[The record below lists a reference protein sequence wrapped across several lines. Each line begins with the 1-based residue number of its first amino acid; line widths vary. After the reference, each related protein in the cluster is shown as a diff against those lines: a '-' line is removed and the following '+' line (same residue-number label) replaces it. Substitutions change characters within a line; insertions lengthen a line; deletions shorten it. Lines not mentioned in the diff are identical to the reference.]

1 MIPASPA
8 LGADSPALVTLPVMT
23 PDVLFIVPPDWFA
36 TLPIILP
43 LLSTVPLFVNVPV
56 TFVVLPLLLVYVEP
70 AVFTFRFVTYGLPGC
85 PTCSFT
91 CFVSRSRRE
100 RRMGQYTRSY
110 VIRLSISFARYR
122 SFSFN
127 EET

>member
-8 LGADSPALVTLPVMT
+8 AGADSPALVTLPVMT

-43 LLSTVPLFVNVPV
+43 LLSTVPLFVKVPV

-70 AVFTFRFVTYGLPGC
+70 AVFTFKFATVTVLLFTNSPFDSGSAT
-85 PTCSFT
+85 PTSKLFC
-91 CFVSRSRRE
+91 VNAA
-100 RRMGQYTRSY
+100 
-110 VIRLSISFARYR
+110 FAVV
-122 SFSFN
+122 
-127 EET
+127 